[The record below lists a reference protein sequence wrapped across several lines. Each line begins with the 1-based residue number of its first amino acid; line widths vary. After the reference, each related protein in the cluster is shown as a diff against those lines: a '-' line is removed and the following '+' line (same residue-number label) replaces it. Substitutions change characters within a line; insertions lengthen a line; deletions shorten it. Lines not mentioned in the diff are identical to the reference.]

1 MTDDMSRKQ
10 KKMLERIEE
19 MVEDLE
25 HVVDDISSELRCIPV
40 DFPNMTEEEQAKVI
54 PDIRK
59 FTKKLRATGTVF
71 RHLNNPVGGWNN
83 TPGWTLKHHDW
94 E

>member
-1 MTDDMSRKQ
+1 MNKKQ
-10 KKMLERIEE
+10 NKMLERIWE

-25 HVVDDISSELRCIPV
+25 HVVDDIGSELISIPD

-71 RHLNNPVGGWNN
+71 RHLNDTDYTRSYIRP
-83 TPGWTLKHHDW
+83 PEWTLKHYDW